1 MRMFFCDISKTLQN
15 NFFIAHTWIAASDL
29 IEYLETLT
37 INEDLRRCLQI
48 LTIII
53 DFTEN
58 IWDIG
63 VAMKQSENCI

>member
-1 MRMFFCDISKTLQN
+1 MQKFFSCDIFKTLQN
-15 NFFIAHTWIAASDL
+15 SFFIVHTWIAASDL
-29 IEYLETLT
+29 IEYMETLT
-37 INEDLRRCLQI
+37 VNEDLRKCLTV

-63 VAMKQSENCI
+63 VAMK